1 MSLSKQEL
9 VTLSDRYTIAELRQL
24 IKAHNRFDDIRVPKK
39 MKKEKLI
46 ESIYGVGFRLSDKG
60 MKKLSKVRKPRP
72 TTTTISTSLEKAK
85 QMKANKYPNNRSG
98 YGKAK

>member
-1 MSLSKQEL
+1 MSLTKQEL

-39 MKKEKLI
+39 MKKESLI
-46 ESIYGVGFRLSDKG
+46 ENIYKIGFKLSDKG
-60 MKKLSKVRKPRP
+60 LKKLTQVRKPR
-72 TTTTISTSLEKAK
+72 EKAIEVNTSIK
-85 QMKANKYPNNRSG
+85 KAREMKERGYKNNRSG